1 MHISQLF
8 RNFVPMKR
16 YILFLAMLAAPL
28 AMLGWHSVKTPTVK
42 GLEVIANDDFE
53 ALPILRLN
61 SEDRLYIGFD
71 ELSHDYRRFTYRLEP
86 CNPDWTPAEGLF
98 ESDWLVGFNDLPI
111 EDYANSLNTTT
122 LYTHYSL
129 TFPNRECRLKMSGNY
144 RLHIID
150 EEGEV
155 AITVELRIVEPLMNV
170 GLSASTNTELGL
182 NTRYQQVSMTV
193 NYNSLRV
200 TRPDEQIQTFVMQ
213 NGRED
218 NMKVN
223 VRPNQ
228 IMPQGLKWEYN
239 RGLIFDAG
247 NEYHKYEVLNPS
259 HPTMGIAGV
268 RWDED
273 TRTWHALPVPCE
285 PRRNYLYDEDANG
298 AFLLRNSDNYDAERT
313 SEYVYIHYR
322 LQPAH
327 HYTDGRVV
335 LNGRWATEESEQY
348 VMAYDEDSHSYNAT
362 VLQKLGYY
370 NYQML
375 LVDMDG
381 TTHPLPEEGSFFETE
396 NNYQA
401 LVYYKGT
408 GERAWRLVGFQEIKL
423 R

>member
-1 MHISQLF
+1 
-8 RNFVPMKR
+8 MKR
-16 YILFLAMLAAPL
+16 HLFLLTMLTAPL
-28 AMLGWHSVKTPTVK
+28 TMLGWHSVKVPNIK

-61 SEDRLYIGFD
+61 SDDRLYIGFD
-71 ELSHDYRRFTYRLEP
+71 ELSHNYQRFTYRLEP
-86 CNPDWTPAEGLF
+86 CNPDWTPTEGLF

-111 EDYANSLNTTT
+111 ENYDNSLNTTT

-129 TFPNRECRLKMSGNY
+129 TFPNRECQLKMSGNY
-144 RLHIID
+144 RLYIFNED
-150 EEGEV
+150 GEE
-155 AITVELRIVEPLMNV
+155 AIAVELRVVEPLMNV

-228 IMPQGLKWEYN
+228 ITPAGLKWEYN
-239 RGLIFDAG
+239 RALIFDAG
-247 NEYHKYEVLNPS
+247 NEYHKFEVLDPRRQS
-259 HPTMGIAGV
+259 MGIAGV

-273 TRTWHALPVPCE
+273 TKTWHALPVPCE

-322 LQPAH
+322 LQPAR
-327 HYTDGRVV
+327 HYADARVI
-335 LNGRWATEESEQY
+335 LSGRWTTESPEQY
-348 VMAYDEDSHSYNAT
+348 VMTYDEESHSYNAT
-362 VLQKLGYY
+362 VMQKLGYY

-396 NNYQA
+396 NAYQG

-408 GERAWRLVGFQEIKL
+408 GERSWRLVGFQEIVL